1 MSFGDWRAAV
11 DPKVRGSWNLHT
23 ELPRDLDFFIM
34 FSSVMGIFGTGLLSA
49 YNAGN
54 SYQDGLARYRVS
66 QGERAVSIDL
76 SAVADRGYI
85 AENERYKTIFER
97 NKKLAPVM
105 TNEICALLDIYC
117 DPDDMNSRNFD
128 RCQSVVG
135 VSHPASWNLEEEA
148 FTMTQPFWG
157 HIHHTPFSAGQHQL
171 QEDFADST
179 KRKRLV
185 DPRISLAAAEST
197 EEVGKIASEALAQQI
212 SAVLGTPEDRIDF
225 QKSMQSYGLDSLS
238 AISVRNWISKVFDV
252 DMPVFEMLGGTSF
265 ASVGMSIAQKFQHK

>member
-23 ELPRDLDFFIM
+23 ELPRDLNFFIM

-85 AENERYKTIFER
+85 AENERYRTIFER

-105 TNEICALLDIYC
+105 ANEICALLDIYC
-117 DPDDMNSRNFD
+117 NPEDTTSRDFD

-135 VSHPASWNLEEEA
+135 VSHPVSWNLEEEA

-157 HIHHTPFSAGQHQL
+157 HVHHMPLSASQHQL
-171 QEDFADST
+171 QEDSADST
-179 KRKRLV
+179 KRERLV
-185 DPRISLAAAEST
+185 DPCISLAAAGST
-197 EEVGKIASEALAQQI
+197 EEVGKIASEALVQQI
-212 SAVLGTPEDRIDF
+212 GAVLGTPEDRIDLH
-225 QKSMQSYGLDSLS
+225 KSMQSYGLDSLS
-238 AISVRNWISKVFDV
+238 AISVRNWISKIFDV
-252 DMPVFEMLGGTSF
+252 DMPVFEILGGTSF
-265 ASVGMSIAQKFQHK
+265 ASVGMSIAQKLQDK